1 MVEFFPTRTI
11 AVTFGRYAIHWYGV
25 MYATAFWIAYA
36 LLPSLGKLRGLKL
49 SRDAY
54 TWLIVYGALGV
65 LIGGRLGYAVFYEP
79 GFFISHPLYVF
90 AIWLGG
96 MSSHGGFIGVAVAMW
111 MWVKKEKVNIF
122 AVADIITVPVA
133 IGLALGRFG
142 NFINQEIYRGY
153 DAFWDIGAMLM
164 TAIICYGILRKGNMV
179 GFVIAIFLIIYS
191 VVRFFLEYLRVQE
204 WPYTLGLTRGQLLTI
219 PVFAIGVLLFL
230 YARSQLRPTTR
241 R

>member
-1 MVEFFPTRTI
+1 MIEFFPSRTI
-11 AVTFGRYAIHWYGV
+11 VISFGQFAIHWYGV

-36 LLPSLGKLRGLKL
+36 LLPYLGKLRGLNI
-49 SRDAY
+49 SRDSY

-111 MWVKKEKVNIF
+111 MWAKKEKVDIF
-122 AVADIITVPVA
+122 AIADIITVPVA

-142 NFINQEIYRGY
+142 NFINQELYRGY
-153 DAFWDIGAMLM
+153 DAFWDIGAMLV
-164 TAIICYGILRKGNMV
+164 TAIVCYAMLRKGSRS
-179 GFVIAIFLIIYS
+179 GFVIAIFLVIYS
-191 VVRFFLEYLRVQE
+191 VSRFFLEYLRVQE
-204 WPYTLGLTRGQLLTI
+204 WSYTIGLTRGQFLTI

-230 YARSQLRPTTR
+230 YARSQQNTATGR
-241 R
+241 